1 MGSMKHPD
9 TELHQTTNATIWA
22 KEFMR
27 ITKGSVDEE
36 DMIGWFA
43 NAIMCGW
50 DNHYWQSPEYKK
62 SVEDALNENQN

>member
-1 MGSMKHPD
+1 MGSMKEPKVD
-9 TELHQTTNATIWA
+9 LRSTGDAVVWA

-27 ITKGSVDEE
+27 VTKGSVDEE

-50 DNHYWQSPEYKK
+50 DQHYWTTDEYKK
-62 SVEDALNENQN
+62 SIQDALNENQD

>member
-1 MGSMKHPD
+1 MKPF
-9 TELHQTTNATIWA
+9 TETNLLQTTNATVWA

-27 ITKGSVDEE
+27 ITNGSVDEE

-50 DNHYWQSPEYKK
+50 DHHYWQTPEYKK
-62 SVEDALNENQN
+62 SIEDALNATNNP